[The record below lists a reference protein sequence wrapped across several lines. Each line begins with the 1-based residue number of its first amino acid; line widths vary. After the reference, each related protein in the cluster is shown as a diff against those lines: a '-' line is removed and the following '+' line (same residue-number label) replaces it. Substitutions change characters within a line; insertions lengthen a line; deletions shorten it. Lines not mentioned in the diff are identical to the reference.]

1 MNSNK
6 KLSLTIVKKFKIIN
20 FENIKDMSVVFITT
34 RGAFVIDLYL
44 KYAPMCGFNFLKLC
58 KLGYYTNAIFYEV
71 VENFIVKVG
80 HIDPTNKYITGG
92 ESIYGLLTDTD
103 LKFPDEITPILT
115 HAKSGIVST
124 SNTAKN
130 SNGSDFFITLGYDCS
145 RFDDKHS
152 IFGVISEN
160 FNIIEDISKEY
171 VDKNKRPFRN
181 IRILE
186 TRIIYDPFDD
196 PPGFSTLLKSYHPR
210 ERIRE
215 TDRLE
220 DDEILHEI
228 SPEKH
233 FEEMEKIKAKQN
245 AQILEMLG
253 DIPDIDAHPPDTTL
267 FICKLNPI
275 TSEEGL
281 KVLFSRFGK
290 VDRVDLIRDK
300 KTNESLCYGFID
312 FSKASEAEN
321 AYLKMQKAI
330 IDQRI
335 VRVDFCQ
342 SLRGPRKPET

>member
-1 MNSNK
+1 MA
-6 KLSLTIVKKFKIIN
+6 
-20 FENIKDMSVVFITT
+20 VVFVTT

-58 KLGYYTNAIFYEV
+58 KLGYYVNAIFYEV

-80 HIDPTNKYITGG
+80 HIDDINQNTIEG
-92 ESIYGLLTDTD
+92 ESIYGLLTNNKN
-103 LKFPDEITPILT
+103 LKFPDEICPILT
-115 HAKSGIVST
+115 HAKSGVVST

-130 SNGSDFFITLGYDCS
+130 SNGSNFFITLGYDCS

-152 IFGVISEN
+152 IFGEISEN
-160 FNIIEDISKEY
+160 FEVIENISKEY
-171 VDKNKRPFRN
+171 VDKKNRPFRN

-186 TRIIYDPFDD
+186 TRIIHDPFDD
-196 PPGFSTLLKSYHPR
+196 PPGFTNLLQNFHTK

-215 TDRLE
+215 LDRLE
-220 DDEILHEI
+220 DDEIIHEI

-233 FEEMEKIKAKQN
+233 REKMEMIKAKQN

-253 DIPDIDAHPPDTTL
+253 DIPDIDMHPPDTTL

-281 KVLFSRFGK
+281 KILFSRFGT
-290 VDRVDLIRDK
+290 VERVDLIRDK
-300 KTNESLCYGFID
+300 KTGESLCYGFID
-312 FSKASEAEN
+312 FSKAAEAEN

-342 SLRGPRKPET
+342 SLRGPKKPEI

>member
-1 MNSNK
+1 
-6 KLSLTIVKKFKIIN
+6 
-20 FENIKDMSVVFITT
+20 MSVAIITT

-58 KLGYYTNAIFYEV
+58 KLGYYSNAIFSEV
-71 VENFIVKVG
+71 VKSFIVKVS
-80 HIDPTNKYITGG
+80 HIDDPVVNATGG
-92 ESIYGLLTDTD
+92 ESIYGLLTNDKN
-103 LKFPDEITPILT
+103 LKFPDEISPILT
-115 HAKSGIVST
+115 HAKSGIVSM

-130 SNGSDFFITLGYDCS
+130 SNGSNFFITLGYDCS

-152 IFGVISEN
+152 IFGEISEN
-160 FNIIEDISKEY
+160 FEIIESISKEP
-171 VDKNKRPFRN
+171 VDKESRPLRN

-186 TRIIYDPFDD
+186 TKIIHDPFDD
-196 PPGFSTLLKSYHPR
+196 PPGFSNLLKTFHPK

-215 TDRLE
+215 IDRLE
-220 DDEILHEI
+220 DDEIIHEI

-233 FEEMEKIKAKQN
+233 KEEMEKIKAKQN
-245 AQILEMLG
+245 AQILEMIG

-281 KVLFSRFGK
+281 KILFSRFGN

-300 KTNESLCYGFID
+300 KTGDSLCYGFID
-312 FSKASEAEN
+312 FSKAVEAEN

-330 IDQRI
+330 IDGRI
-335 VRVDFCQ
+335 VKVDFCQ
-342 SLRGPRKPET
+342 SLRGPKK